1 VACFPWL
8 EEMFFEVLIQVT
20 IGIEKSFSISVLIA
34 AVSFVV
40 PTHRW
45 DKHRMDACR
54 YWSLKTK

>member
-1 VACFPWL
+1 
-8 EEMFFEVLIQVT
+8 MFFEVSIQVT
-20 IGIEKSFSISVLIA
+20 IGIEKSFSIAVLIA

>member
-1 VACFPWL
+1 MAR
-8 EEMFFEVLIQVT
+8 FFEELIQKT
-20 IGIEKSFSISVLIA
+20 IGTVKLLSIAVLIA

-40 PTHRW
+40 PIHPW